1 MDCRDPNCQET
12 LHIFPV
18 RGVDMVVIL
27 EEKQPLE
34 KSLRC
39 NEKDIGLF
47 EIVFFIY
54 CQK

>member
-1 MDCRDPNCQET
+1 
-12 LHIFPV
+12 
-18 RGVDMVVIL
+18 MVVML

-34 KSLRC
+34 KNLSC

-54 CQK
+54 CQKKKKRQLAKNTLSGR